1 MSIINP
7 NQALKFTKAIVPAL
21 SPKLHK
27 GQAGMSLTH
36 ITLSFS

>member
-21 SPKLHK
+21 SPNLHK
-27 GQAGMSLTH
+27 GQAGMSFTR